1 MKFDFIFFIAIILQS
16 FSINKIEQT
25 ITVNIA
31 QSELSYEIDSEAVF
45 MIKNAAE
52 NAPKLVWTDE
62 ELDTISYAMKAK
74 PILVLA

>member
-1 MKFDFIFFIAIILQS
+1 M
-16 FSINKIEQT
+16 
-25 ITVNIA
+25 
-31 QSELSYEIDSEAVF
+31 EIDSEAVF